1 MSVVATIIEGMEGT
15 APTAARPRLRPYREL
30 PARPWFFAPPPR
42 VVSDPGA
49 EALTM
54 YTIQAREA
62 YETLV
67 RDGVLVGD
75 SVLGRPEFQ
84 EAYSWMLRETNL
96 RLPGGPSGG
105 LLWLWPTATR
115 PRLRDDVKHAR
126 GEVLLTVRVER
137 ARVLLSEFLD
147 WHAVL
152 NRSLHVPALPGESD
166 EEWEARWNLL
176 DDDFTARA
184 APYRALPIDEWPGDL
199 RTEMESSWEAIFDPA
214 TWRTPPVL
222 QATMRDLRAD
232 DVIRA
237 VRIGDGADTSSG
249 GYTSC
254 TSGRSRGA
262 IRDVPDV

>member
-1 MSVVATIIEGMEGT
+1 MSEVVCIINGMDTSPTT
-15 APTAARPRLRPYREL
+15 AWRLHLRSYHEL
-30 PARPWFFAPPPR
+30 PPRPWLLAPPLR
-42 VVSDPGA
+42 VVSDPDA
-49 EALTM
+49 DVLTM
-54 YTIQAREA
+54 YTIQSRDA

-67 RDGVLVGD
+67 SERVFIGD
-75 SVLGRPEFQ
+75 PARGWPEFQ
-84 EAYSWMLRETNL
+84 EAYAWMLREMGR

-105 LLWLWPTATR
+105 LLWLWPTVTR
-115 PRLRDDVKHAR
+115 TRLRDDAKHAR

-152 NRSLHVPALPGESD
+152 NRSLHVPPLPGEID

-184 APYRALPIDEWPGDL
+184 SPYRALPIDEWPGGL

-222 QATMRDLRAD
+222 HATMRDLRAD

-237 VRIGDGADTSSG
+237 VRI
-249 GYTSC
+249 
-254 TSGRSRGA
+254 R
-262 IRDVPDV
+262 